1 VVSDTPRLSQSDNP
15 RVLIYSQRNLLSILP
30 FRCAHF
36 EFENVISHIDSAD
49 ILAPRIDPSN
59 LRHIVAKRIAYH
71 SSLALNPGIQRIPIE
86 RDYEL
91 FLAICGD
98 PTDLL
103 RVSALGN
110 WRSRCRKS
118 VCLIDEL
125 WVTQM
130 DSYHSFLRLLE
141 AFDVVMLYY
150 SQSVGQ
156 LSKRIG
162 SQCAYLPPG
171 VDTIRFCPYPKWPKR
186 VIDVYSVGRR
196 SKITHRTLLKMVQ
209 EDGLFYLHDSIVA
222 NQVLD
227 PMEHRALF
235 ANIAKRSR
243 YFIVNPGL
251 IDRRDIRGDQIEI
264 GDRYFEAAASGA
276 ILLGE
281 RPDNPEFTKLFGWP
295 DSMIHLLFDSPDI
308 DKIVKTLDDDPA
320 GQERMRRRN
329 VKEALMRHDWAYRW
343 EIILGAVGL
352 EPMPELFQRK
362 ERLRQLAEDIT
373 QSESS
378 SGHYVSEVKSK

>member
-1 VVSDTPRLSQSDNP
+1 MSDTPRLSQSDNP
-15 RVLIYSQRNLLSILP
+15 RVLIYSQRNLVTILP

-36 EFENVISHIDSAD
+36 EFENMISQIDSAD
-49 ILAPRIDPSN
+49 ILAPRIDPSS
-59 LRHIVAKRIAYH
+59 LRHTVAKRIAYH
-71 SSLALNPGIQRIPIE
+71 SSFALNPGIQRIPIE
-86 RDYEL
+86 KDYDL

-103 RVSALGN
+103 RLSALGN

-150 SQSVGQ
+150 SQSVGP
-156 LSKRIG
+156 LGKRIG
-162 SQCAYLPPG
+162 TQCAYLAPG
-171 VDTIRFCPYPKWPKR
+171 VDTIRFCPYPTWPKR

-196 SKITHRTLLKMVQ
+196 SKITHGTLLKMVQ
-209 EDGLFYLHDSIVA
+209 EDGLFYLHDSIAA

-281 RPDNPEFTKLFGWP
+281 RPDNPEFARLFGWP
-295 DSMIHLLFDSPDI
+295 DSMIHLPFDSPDI
-308 DKIVKTLDDDPA
+308 DQIVKTLDDDPA
-320 GQERMRRRN
+320 RQERMQRRN
-329 VKEALMRHDWAYRW
+329 VKEALMRHDWVYRW
-343 EIILGAVGL
+343 EEILGAVGL

-373 QSESS
+373 QDETS
-378 SGHYVSEVKSK
+378 SGYDVSEAKSK

>member
-1 VVSDTPRLSQSDNP
+1 
-15 RVLIYSQRNLLSILP
+15 
-30 FRCAHF
+30 
-36 EFENVISHIDSAD
+36 
-49 ILAPRIDPSN
+49 
-59 LRHIVAKRIAYH
+59 
-71 SSLALNPGIQRIPIE
+71 
-86 RDYEL
+86 
-91 FLAICGD
+91 
-98 PTDLL
+98 
-103 RVSALGN
+103 
-110 WRSRCRKS
+110 
-118 VCLIDEL
+118 
-125 WVTQM
+125 M

-150 SQSVGQ
+150 SQSVGP
-156 LSKRIG
+156 LGKRIG
-162 SQCAYLPPG
+162 TQCAYLAPG
-171 VDTIRFCPYPKWPKR
+171 VDTIRFCPYPTWPKR

-196 SKITHRTLLKMVQ
+196 SKITHGTLLKMVQ
-209 EDGLFYLHDSIVA
+209 EDGLFYLHDSIAA

-281 RPDNPEFTKLFGWP
+281 RPDNPEFARLFGWP
-295 DSMIHLLFDSPDI
+295 DSMIHLPFDSPDI
-308 DKIVKTLDDDPA
+308 DQIVKTLDDDPA
-320 GQERMRRRN
+320 RQERMQRRN
-329 VKEALMRHDWAYRW
+329 VKEALMRHDWVYRW
-343 EIILGAVGL
+343 EEILGAVGL

-373 QSESS
+373 QDETS
-378 SGHYVSEVKSK
+378 SGYDVSEAKSK